1 MGRDEEDDPREV
13 ERGSMDHSIEQ
24 LKEVYADDG
33 DEEGNVEFAGGL
45 KLNVEDAG
53 DYVLVEPE
61 DGGETEH
68 DESNGSPEEG
78 VNPEEEF
85 NPEEENWEV
94 EDMPGDN
101 ADEREAAHDNKDWD
115 AADG

>member
-1 MGRDEEDDPREV
+1 MGRDEEDGPREV
-13 ERGSMDHSIEQ
+13 ERGSMEHSIEE
-24 LKEVYADDG
+24 LKEVYADSDSV
-33 DEEGNVEFAGGL
+33 DEDGNVEFAGGIT
-45 KLNVEDAG
+45 LNVEDAG

-61 DGGETEH
+61 DDGETVH

-78 VNPEEEF
+78 F
-85 NPEEENWEV
+85 NPEEENREA

-101 ADEREAAHDNKDWD
+101 ADEREEAHDNWDWD